1 MTMIGRRSLLTF
13 AGLGGASLALPGA
26 TAHAAPAP
34 APSAPARPSLAQPA
48 PARPAAPID
57 LPAPTARRTVGTVS
71 LHLVDEDR
79 QDPFA
84 PAPAPRELMVQLW
97 YPALG
102 AAGRPRAPY
111 TTARVAAELD
121 RIALLDAGTIAR
133 LRPTARLGAPAAPGA
148 LPLLLLGHGRKG
160 GRSNCTALAE
170 ELAAHGY
177 LVAAL
182 DHTYDAAVVEFPDGR
197 LVRSVLEDDPA
208 DWGATERTEISTR
221 AADLRFVAT
230 ELTTGRTTRR
240 HAGLPCADPERIG
253 VLGHSMGG
261 SAAAEAVRQDRR
273 FAAGLNLDGGLFG
286 SPVPD
291 EGLDRPFLLLTTLE
305 DHETWRRW
313 REHQRG
319 WGRQLLQRDSGHL
332 SSTDLTFAAG
342 PGHLA
347 EHTSPEVAAQLLG
360 TIAPERAAELT
371 RVYVRAHFDRFLRGR
386 PSPLLDAPV
395 PRYPEISIVWSRG

>member
-1 MTMIGRRSLLTF
+1 MLGRRSLLTF
-13 AGLGGASLALPGA
+13 AGLGGAALALPGT

-34 APSAPARPSLAQPA
+34 APSSAP
-48 PARPAAPID
+48 PAATPATPID
-57 LPAPTARRTVGTVS
+57 LPAPTVRRTVGTVS

-84 PAPAPRELMVQLW
+84 PVPAPRELMVQLW

-111 TTARVAAELD
+111 TTARVADALD
-121 RIALLDAGTIAR
+121 QGALLDPGTIAR

-148 LPLLLLGHGRKG
+148 PPLLLLGHGRKG

-177 LVAAL
+177 LVAAI
-182 DHTYDAAVVEFPDGR
+182 DHTYDAAAVEFPDGR
-197 LVRSVLEDDPA
+197 LVRSVLADDPA
-208 DWGATERTEISTR
+208 DWGATERKEISTR

-230 ELTTGRTTRR
+230 ELTTGRTPRR
-240 HAGLPCADPERIG
+240 RAGLPCADPGRIG

-261 SAAAEAVRQDRR
+261 SAAAEAVRQDPR
-273 FAAGLNLDGGLFG
+273 FAAGLNLDGGFFG

-291 EGLDRPFLLLTTLE
+291 EGLDRPFLLLTTLA
-305 DHETWRRW
+305 DHETWQRW

-332 SSTDLTFAAG
+332 SCTDLPYAAG

-347 EHTSPEVAAQLLG
+347 DHLPADVAAQLLG
-360 TIAPERAAELT
+360 TIAPARATELT
-371 RVYVRAHFDRFLRGR
+371 RTYVRAHFDRFLRGR
-386 PSPLLDAPV
+386 PSPLLNAPS
-395 PRYPEISIVWSRG
+395 PRYPEISFVWSRG